1 VTNVRVGAP
10 DRIDAQGVDSAV
22 ASIDAMILKAEHES
36 HLLAVGL
43 EMNEVA
49 NLAKGGSDVLDD
61 ALDVDDIGL
70 GEIEDGL
77 LGVGVNH
84 DSQLHLA
91 FEVVDKRRLLALDEG
106 VLVASDVLDLEAM
119 LLKDLL
125 AFCSVTKVIE
135 AKVDATSVD
144 RDTGVEASILDHSQ
158 QGQARGRNEDLPASS
173 GAGPRRARARHQD
186 RRWCHQE
193 AGGRSCGE
201 R

>member
-1 VTNVRVGAP
+1 MTDLGVRAP
-10 DRIDAQGVDSAV
+10 DRIDAQRVDSTV
-22 ASIDAMILKAEHES
+22 ASIDTVILKAEGES

-43 EMNEVA
+43 DMNQVA
-49 NLAKGGSDVLDD
+49 NLAKGGSDVVDGELHV
-61 ALDVDDIGL
+61 ADVGV
-70 GEIEDGL
+70 GEIPDGM

-91 FEVVDKRRLLALDEG
+91 FEVIDKRSLLGLDEG

-144 RDTGVEASILDHSQ
+144 RDTGVEASILHHGQ

-173 GAGPRRARARHQD
+173 GA
-186 RRWCHQE
+186 
-193 AGGRSCGE
+193 E